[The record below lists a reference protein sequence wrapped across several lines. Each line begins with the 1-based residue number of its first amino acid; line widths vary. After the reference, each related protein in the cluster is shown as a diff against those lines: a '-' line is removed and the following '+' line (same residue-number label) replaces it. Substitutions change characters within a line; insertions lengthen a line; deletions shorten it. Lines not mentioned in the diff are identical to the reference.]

1 MGGPITFLD
10 QSFTL
15 SDNRDNKTII
25 GLLNA
30 THPDNKPLT
39 FTIINNI
46 DSDGDGNS
54 AFSIDGTNLLVN
66 DSDDLDYET
75 NPNLNI
81 TIEASDGELTST
93 ATITVNLSD
102 VEEFT
107 IIESAGDAT
116 FAKAPD
122 KTYWIID
129 GDQKLQLKNL
139 NGESYS
145 DNTDSNWD
153 GIAVEPNDANG

>member
-1 MGGPITFLD
+1 MGGTITFLG

-15 SDNRDNKTII
+15 SENSDNETII
-25 GLLNA
+25 GALDA
-30 THPDNKPLT
+30 TQPDNKPLT

-102 VEEFT
+102 VEEFN
-107 IIESAGDAT
+107 IIESVT
-116 FAKAPD
+116 FL
-122 KTYWIID
+122 
-129 GDQKLQLKNL
+129 DQSFTLTGLTQCRH
-139 NGESYS
+139 
-145 DNTDSNWD
+145 
-153 GIAVEPNDANG
+153 I